1 MAPCVCQTLNK
12 GLWKVLHESC
22 INIIYLQKNLEI
34 KNKKK
39 KDSQGTKAG
48 RFFSAHRHTVVE
60 FASGKIEMN
69 WTFAKQLQVQLR
81 CGVTSSC
88 FDQQKKKNKHCR
100 HCENKSFCK
109 FLFVLPQC

>member
-39 KDSQGTKAG
+39 KIAKGQKQGG
-48 RFFSAHRHTVVE
+48 FSVHTDTLWWNLLVE
-60 FASGKIEMN
+60 KL
-69 WTFAKQLQVQLR
+69 K
-81 CGVTSSC
+81 
-88 FDQQKKKNKHCR
+88 
-100 HCENKSFCK
+100 
-109 FLFVLPQC
+109 

>member
-34 KNKKK
+34 KNKIKK
-39 KDSQGTKAG
+39 IAKGQSREVFQCT
-48 RFFSAHRHTVVE
+48 RHTAVE